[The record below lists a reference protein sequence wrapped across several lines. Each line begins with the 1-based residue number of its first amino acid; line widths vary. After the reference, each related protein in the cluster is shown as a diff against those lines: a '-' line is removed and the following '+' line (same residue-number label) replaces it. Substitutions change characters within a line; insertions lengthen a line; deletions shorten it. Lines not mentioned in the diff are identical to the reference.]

1 MAGEVITK
9 TIKDTQ
15 LKEYVNVMYNNSIK
29 GTWKNV
35 SALEWD
41 GSKWVDFPVEYYDGT
56 SYTVLNQGKYQTTW
70 FASWSNSYR
79 YMNLSTS
86 NDKHGTKYQRQ
97 DETNCG
103 YTRGVQFMFQG
114 WWSKDPNGRGAS
126 LVGFDSESIQ
136 KQLKNSKVERIEV
149 YFRNLHACHTSIN
162 QEPIRKGHVWLH
174 NKATKPT
181 KIKRTEMFNDKKND
195 FLFSATWFRGPS
207 LQRTDSIY
215 RMGNKP
221 ILPNWTTGYGT
232 GLLDWNRNANSS
244 IVEGTGNE
252 KKVWK
257 VLDNSV
263 AEKFK
268 KGTAKGFAFFEG
280 ESDSLGD
287 EYGYWGGATVT
298 PAIYLAISTG
308 NRIKNFN
315 TEISWVPQLRITY
328 TKLNP

>member
-41 GSKWVDFPVEYYDGT
+41 GNKWVDFPVEYYDGT

-136 KQLKNSKVERIEV
+136 KQLKNSKVERIEE
-149 YFRNLHACHTSIN
+149 
-162 QEPIRKGHVWLH
+162 QIRKGHVWLH